1 MPRSEVRSRVDAAL
15 GRKLAPRQ
23 FSAVMARA
31 QAAGLVEMDDSAI
44 WQAGFSP
51 TLTTGQERVVAR
63 TLEAFAAAPH
73 APPNQGDTLRLLG
86 NDEALLEMLV
96 EQGQLVRIGGVLLR
110 RVDYDAMSAAVVAF
124 LETHGQITLAE
135 TRDLFGTSRK
145 YAQALLEELDAQR
158 ITRRMDDVRVLRAG

>member
-1 MPRSEVRSRVDAAL
+1 M
-15 GRKLAPRQ
+15 
-23 FSAVMARA
+23 
-31 QAAGLVEMDDSAI
+31 
-44 WQAGFSP
+44 
-51 TLTTGQERVVAR
+51 AR
-63 TLEAFAAAPH
+63 TLEAFAAAPY
-73 APPNQGDTLRLLG
+73 APPNQGATLKLLG

-135 TRDLFGTSRK
+135 TRDLFDTSRK

-158 ITRRMDDVRVLRAG
+158 ITRRMDDVRVLRGG